1 MSLARF
7 DDLSQRALALAHD
20 AAASRA
26 SGSVEPQDLVAGLL
40 RLDAAGLATPLT
52 QLNTNAAAIADSL
65 SRPSGPRPPPA
76 ILDLSPDLESLL
88 ARAWDAAAA
97 QQQHIVSLHSLA
109 TAIAQHAEATPALNE
124 RLSSA
129 GLPPDTLK
137 RAIASAFAPA
147 ETTNTAKPARNL
159 AKFARCLTDLARAGA
174 LDPTIGRE
182 AEIHRLMQVLCRRVK
197 NNPVLLG
204 KPGVGKTAI
213 VHGLAQRIAAGD
225 VPAPLKRT
233 SIYAMDLGSLL
244 AGGEFRGVVED
255 RLKRALDDIR
265 DSGGDV
271 ILFIDE
277 IHTIAQ
283 GSTADL
289 ATILKPALAT
299 GELRCIGVTTL
310 DEYRTHIEKDGAL
323 ERRFQP
329 VQVHEPS
336 VDDTVHI
343 LRGLRSRYAAFHDV
357 HITDDAL
364 AAAAVLSHRFIADR
378 SLPDK
383 AIDLMDEAA
392 SRLRLERDTLPLEMQ
407 AEEKQASL
415 RAAELAASNSKHA
428 RHALRLEAAQLA
440 DASLRDRARW
450 EEQRVLGHDVLAQ
463 RRRLAWRRLLAHH
476 TAPAQT
482 GGAPAALARA
492 IADAERTLT
501 DTESR
506 LAALC
511 RERRLFKTD
520 LEAEDI
526 AQVVAAWTGIPVS
539 KLLENE
545 RAKLLVME
553 DSLHG
558 RVVGQD
564 RAITAV
570 SNAVRLAR
578 AGMKDPNRPVG
589 SFLFLGPTGVGK
601 TELSRALAELLFDD
615 EAAMI
620 RIDMSE
626 YMDKHTVSRLVGAP
640 PGYIGY
646 DDSGQL
652 TEAVRRRPYAVVLFD
667 EIEKAH
673 PDVFNILLQVMDDGR
688 LSDGHGRTVD
698 FKNTILIMTSNVGG
712 HLYRE
717 SIGKPKATLIKRI
730 NDELRKHFRPEF
742 LNRIDAIVHFD
753 MLERRQIAEIVEIQ
767 VRLANR
773 RLAGGGLRLEV
784 AAPVKT
790 WLAREGYDPLQGA
803 RPLKRLIQQQIL
815 EPLALRVLKGEYEEG
830 DVYAISMKPGK
841 PGTLTFKR
849 RAAAPPED
857 PPATRR

>member
-7 DDLSQRALALAHD
+7 DDLSQRALALAH
-20 AAASRA
+20 AAAGRA
-26 SGSVEPQDLVAGLL
+26 AAAVEPLDLVAGLL
-40 RLDAAGLATPLT
+40 RLDAAGLAAPLVL
-52 QLNTNAAAIADSL
+52 LNRDAAAIADAL
-65 SRPSGPRPPPA
+65 ARPSGPSRPPPA
-76 ILDLSPDLESLL
+76 ILDPSPDLQSFLD
-88 ARAWDAAAA
+88 RAWDAAAA
-97 QQQHIVSLHSLA
+97 QQRHIVSLHALA
-109 TAIAQHAEATPALNE
+109 AAVAQHAAAVPALGE
-124 RLSSA
+124 RLAAA
-129 GLPPDTLK
+129 GLTPDDLK
-137 RAIASAFAPA
+137 RAIASAFAPTESA
-147 ETTNTAKPARNL
+147 ATPKPARNL
-159 AKFARCLTDLARAGA
+159 AKFARCLTDLARAGT
-174 LDPTIGRE
+174 LDPTIGRD

-213 VHGLAQRIAAGD
+213 VHGLAQRIATGD
-225 VPAPLKRT
+225 VPAPLKRA
-233 SIYAMDLGSLL
+233 SIYSMDFGSLL

-265 DSGGDV
+265 EAGGDV

-283 GSTADL
+283 GSSADL

-299 GELRCIGVTTL
+299 GELRCIGVTTP

-343 LRGLRSRYAAFHDV
+343 LRGLRSRYEAFHDV

-364 AAAAVLSHRFIADR
+364 AAAAVLSHRFISDR

-392 SRLRLERDTLPLEMQ
+392 SRLRLERDTLPVELQ
-407 AEEKQASL
+407 AAQKQAAQ
-415 RAAELAASNSKHA
+415 RAAELAASDSPHA
-428 RHALRLEAAQLA
+428 RHTLRLEAAHLA
-440 DASLRDRARW
+440 DASRRDRTLW
-450 EEQRVLGHDVLAQ
+450 DEQRALGHDVLAQ
-463 RRRLAWRRLLAHH
+463 RRRLEWRRLLARHD
-476 TAPAQT
+476 ASPQPSA
-482 GGAPAALARA
+482 GLVRA
-492 IADAERTLT
+492 IASAEPILAAAEARLT
-501 DTESR
+501 
-506 LAALC
+506 ALC

-526 AQVVAAWTGIPVS
+526 AQVVASWTGIPVS

-545 RAKLLVME
+545 RAKLLTME
-553 DSLHG
+553 DSLHL

-564 RAITAV
+564 RAIRAV

-615 EAAMI
+615 ESAMI

-646 DDSGQL
+646 DESGQL

-712 HLYRE
+712 RLYRE
-717 SIGKPKATLIKRI
+717 SIGKSKAVLIKRI

-753 MLERRQIAEIVEIQ
+753 ALERPQIAEIVEIQ
-767 VRLANR
+767 MRLANR

-784 AAPVKT
+784 AAPVKA
-790 WLAREGYDPLQGA
+790 WLARAGYDPLQGA

-830 DVYAISMKPGK
+830 DVYTVAMKPGK
-841 PGTLTFKR
+841 AGALTFKR
-849 RAAAPPED
+849 RRAAPP
-857 PPATRR
+857 PPATTTPRR